1 MSREFTPELRK
12 RIEAVLARYP
22 NKRAGLLPV
31 LHLVQSEKGFI
42 SAEDERMVAALLG
55 LRPIMVREVV
65 TFYTLF
71 TRKPLGQFH
80 IQVCSN
86 LSCSLAGGE
95 RILEHLK
102 AKLGIRVGQTTPD
115 GKFTL
120 TEVECLGACEQAPC
134 MMVNFDY
141 YGNLEPEKIDRI
153 LDGLKSNE

>member
-1 MSREFTPELRK
+1 VSREFTPALKK
-12 RIEAVLARYP
+12 RIEGVLAHYP
-22 NKRAGLLPV
+22 NKQAGLLPV
-31 LHLVQSEKGFI
+31 LRLVQSEKGFI
-42 SAEDERMVAALLG
+42 SAEDERIVAVLLG
-55 LRPIMVREVV
+55 LRPIKVREVV

-71 TRKPLGQFH
+71 ARKPLGQFH

-95 RILEHLK
+95 KILEHFK
-102 AKLGIRVGQTTPD
+102 ARLGIRIGQTTPD
-115 GKFTL
+115 GKYTL

-141 YGNLEPEKIDRI
+141 YGNLDPEKIDRI

>member
-1 MSREFTPELRK
+1 MSREFTPALKK
-12 RIEAVLARYP
+12 RIEGVLAHYP
-22 NKRAGLLPV
+22 NKQAGLLPV
-31 LHLVQSEKGFI
+31 LRLVQSEKGFI
-42 SAEDERMVAALLG
+42 SAEDERIVAALLG
-55 LRPIMVREVV
+55 LRPIKVREVV

-71 TRKPLGQFH
+71 ARKPLGKFH

-102 AKLGIRVGQTTPD
+102 ARLGLRIGQTTPD
-115 GKFTL
+115 GKYTL

-141 YGNLEPEKIDRI
+141 YGNLDPEKIDQI
-153 LDGLKSNE
+153 LEGLK

>member
-1 MSREFTPELRK
+1 VSREFTPALKE
-12 RIEAVLARYP
+12 RIEGVLAHYP
-22 NKRAGLLPV
+22 NKQAGLLPV
-31 LHLVQSEKGFI
+31 LRLVQSEKGFI
-42 SAEDERMVAALLG
+42 SAEDERIVAALLG
-55 LRPIMVREVV
+55 LRPIKVREVV

-71 TRKPLGQFH
+71 ARKPLGKFH

-102 AKLGIRVGQTTPD
+102 ARLGLRIGQMTPD
-115 GKFTL
+115 GKYTL

-141 YGNLEPEKIDRI
+141 YGNLDPEKIDQI
-153 LDGLKSNE
+153 LEGLK